1 MIDLRTKFSYSL
13 NMKKLTKYIILRAGV
28 KYVGYLPGHLRQDEV
43 HRALLQK
50 GEGCQKV
57 LVAQHQMVPA

>member
-1 MIDLRTKFSYSL
+1 
-13 NMKKLTKYIILRAGV
+13 MKKLTKYIILRAGV

-43 HRALLQK
+43 QRALLEK

-57 LVAQHQMVPA
+57 LVAQHQTVPA